1 MGGWACVCVC
11 VEGVWAG
18 MCVCECVCGG
28 CGCECVDHAWLYYLM
43 SEGCNTTVGTRSH
56 MILSSPGGRSLS
68 NLCPRSNVN

>member
-1 MGGWACVCVC
+1 MGGHVWVGGHVCVC
-11 VEGVWAG
+11 VWRVCG
-18 MCVCECVCGG
+18 CECVCGG